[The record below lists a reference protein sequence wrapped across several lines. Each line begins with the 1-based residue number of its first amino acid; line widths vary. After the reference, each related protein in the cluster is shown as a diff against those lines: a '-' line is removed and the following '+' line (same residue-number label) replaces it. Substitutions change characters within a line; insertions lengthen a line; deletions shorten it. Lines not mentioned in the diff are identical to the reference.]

1 MPPTVIT
8 HTDSDG
14 VLCLG
19 TFIKTLPADQP
30 CKVLFSSPARL
41 FSTIAASISDN
52 DEENELLYIFDLA
65 GTRETL
71 MASLVFDK
79 AIWVD
84 HHTWE
89 PNDLAHERLEVMN
102 DPQSPSAAQLVSRYF
117 GIQSGLESI
126 AEEIDL
132 NKIQSPE
139 AQRLRDLVD
148 AYKGKDDWDTVS
160 RSLQELARNLA
171 LNGPAEVLKE
181 QYNPLLEEYGAWAKK
196 VEDRARELLQVHKV
210 KDYKVA
216 VIDSNENLPVFL
228 VNRSLMQHQEAPF
241 DIVMVINRAQSS
253 TRCEFRTQ
261 KNYDVLKLARWL
273 GGGGHHLASG
283 ANVER
288 KVRIDE
294 LLKRID

>member
-19 TFIKTLPADQP
+19 TFIKTLPPDQP

-41 FSTIAASISDN
+41 FSTIAASISEN

-71 MASLVFDK
+71 IATLVFDK
-79 AIWVD
+79 AVWVD

-89 PNDLAHERLEVMN
+89 PTDLAHERLEVLN
-102 DPQSPSAAQLVSRYF
+102 DPESPSAAQLVSRYF
-117 GIQSGLESI
+117 GIQSGLEGI
-126 AEEIDL
+126 AEEIDA

-148 AYKGKDDWDTVS
+148 AYKGKDDWETVS
-160 RSLQELARNLA
+160 RSLHELARNLA
-171 LNGPAEVLKE
+171 ANGPAEVLKE
-181 QYNPLLEEYGAWAKK
+181 GYNPLLEEYGAWAKK

-216 VIDSNENLPVFL
+216 VIDSNENLPVYL
-228 VNRSLMQHQEAPF
+228 VNRSLMQHAEAPF

-261 KNYDVLKLARWL
+261 KSYDVLKLARWL

-288 KVRIDE
+288 KVKIEE
-294 LLKRID
+294 LLKIID